1 MTNCTY
7 SAIILV
13 FYERSE
19 FHAAPFHRGFDRESE
34 YTRKAFFNCVMKD
47 APITG
52 TPSETAVKYYTIQE
66 GTCEGTI
73 IGGNLCTLNLLQG
86 TPYQ

>member
-1 MTNCTY
+1 
-7 SAIILV
+7 
-13 FYERSE
+13 
-19 FHAAPFHRGFDRESE
+19 
-34 YTRKAFFNCVMKD
+34 MKD